1 MLPAKAKRET
11 YGVRFVGF
19 DHVVLRCSDVERSLA
34 WYCGMLGLAGE
45 RVEKWRAGEVPFPSV
60 RVTDATIIDLF
71 AATPPAVPLLTEVE
85 GNTEVRGNTELGT
98 NMDHFC
104 LVMTKVD
111 WEAMVASG
119 APPVER
125 GPSRVFGALGMGMS
139 VYTRDPDGNLVE
151 LRCYPETPAG

>member
-1 MLPAKAKRET
+1 M
-11 YGVRFVGF
+11 
-19 DHVVLRCSDVERSLA
+19 ERSLA
-34 WYCGMLGLAGE
+34 WYCETLGLAGE

-71 AATPPAVPLLTEVE
+71 AATPPPIRLPP
-85 GNTEVRGNTELGT
+85 EVRG

-104 LVMTKVD
+104 LVMTPGD

-119 APPVER
+119 APPAER
-125 GPSRVFGALGMGMS
+125 GPSKVFGALGMGMS
-139 VYTRDPDGNLVE
+139 IYTRDPDGNLVE